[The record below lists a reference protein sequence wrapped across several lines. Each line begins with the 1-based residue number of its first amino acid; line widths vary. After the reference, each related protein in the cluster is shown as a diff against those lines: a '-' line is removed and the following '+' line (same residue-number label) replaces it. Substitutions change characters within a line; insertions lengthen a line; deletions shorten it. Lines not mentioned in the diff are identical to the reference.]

1 VEGKGMIGEWEE
13 VVLAGYASL
22 RHFADMLAD
31 KYYQDVNLKLR
42 LPALRETCILMTSE
56 VNSDG
61 GVEAAG
67 RWNGGD

>member
-1 VEGKGMIGEWEE
+1 MIGEWEE

-42 LPALRETCILMTSE
+42 LPALRDTCILMTSE
-56 VNSDG
+56 VKLDWG
-61 GVEAAG
+61 GGRSGTVEWWRVGG
-67 RWNGGD
+67 R